1 MGSSSKSL
9 IQRTAMKHL
18 ALSLICL
25 TLAGGL
31 AANEMEVSKSL
42 SRTFCCGTVA
52 RNCAIGCNGKS
63 CDVQCGGRC
72 GIFNFQ
78 CGPYKC
84 SAVTNACVTSSAAT
98 TAATTAA
105 ATTAGATTA
114 AATTAA
120 A

>member
-1 MGSSSKSL
+1 MG
-9 IQRTAMKHL
+9 IQLTAMKYL
-18 ALSLICL
+18 VLSLICL

-52 RNCAIGCNGKS
+52 RSCAIGCNGKS
-63 CDVQCGGRC
+63 CDIQCGGRC

-84 SAVTNACVTSSAAT
+84 SAVTKAAAT
-98 TAATTAA
+98 TAAATTAA

-114 AATTAA
+114 GA
-120 A
+120 